1 MKNIWAPWRVQYIRS
16 EKPKGCLLCEKAA
29 QGQDR
34 ENYLLY
40 RGRLNFA
47 MLNKY
52 PYNPGHIMVS
62 PYRHTGSMEDLTDE
76 ELLDNM
82 LLVKKCLK
90 ALKEAFSPQGFNLGI
105 NLGRVAG
112 AGVEDHVHVHIVPR
126 WNGDTNFMPVVAE
139 TKVISEAMDST
150 YEHLKRRLG

>member
-1 MKNIWAPWRVQYIRS
+1 VKNIWAPWRVQYIRS

-29 QGQDR
+29 QVQDR
-34 ENYLLY
+34 GNYLLY

-62 PYRHTGSMEDLTDE
+62 PYRHTGSLEDLSDE

-139 TKVISEAMDST
+139 IKVVSEAMNST
-150 YEHLKRRLG
+150 YDHLKRKLG